1 MKTRPAT
8 EYAILGALRSGPK
21 HGYDILQLL
30 ETKLGSTW
38 YVSTSQ
44 LYVLLKKLEGRKWL
58 RSSVAAQRKRPA
70 KRVFSLTP
78 EGEHAFEQWLL
89 SPTKHVRDLR
99 VEFLTKLFF
108 IRDLGFSGGEA
119 LVASQVK
126 LLETLKGT
134 LLERRKQSKDEFRE
148 LVLDARIAGVLS
160 WTEWLRTAAV
170 AFLSGEGEN
179 FFSLDVDGASG
190 IN

>member
-30 ETKLGSTW
+30 ETRLGSTW

-44 LYVLLKKLEGRKWL
+44 LYVLLKKLEDRKWL

-78 EGEHAFEQWLL
+78 EGERAFEQWLF

-99 VEFLTKLFF
+99 IEFLTKLFF

-126 LLETLKGT
+126 LLEALKET
-134 LLERRKQSKDEFRE
+134 LLERRKRSKDEFRE
-148 LVLDARIAGVLS
+148 LVWDARIAGILS
-160 WTEWLRTAAV
+160 WMEWLKTSAGS
-170 AFLSGEGEN
+170 FLSEEGKTL
-179 FFSLDVDGASG
+179 FSLDLDGESG